1 MDIAVSPY
9 HLTTREAA
17 AMAALLLGRRVLT
30 MLPAP
35 VEAAAQATKTTGK
48 TTGGIGGM
56 SALQTAATIPTYR
69 RFVES
74 WAWTVP
80 LWEQGVL
87 HYSREGETFVN
98 DMWAVTQHI
107 DEDDTCIALRHFT
120 KRHDYPDDGAY
131 LSAVAADMLKGGPDP
146 GISLPVAAALDRFA
160 TRHGLAVAR
169 TNTRRNPSRA
179 QQAEA
184 TLATPLATFT
194 MPILMQA
201 SAERI
206 LHWREVLAKEL
217 SQVSQVLRRLSEQVA
232 TLHGQHGNLQAQSSN
247 VARDVDALQRAAE
260 VLSEA
265 VATRHEELFMG
276 SKDDEVRAIETLAT
290 ISCVPLPW
298 DAVLQSSVRAIET
311 LGEKARC
318 GEQTDTSRDA
328 ETKRGSEEASQAI
341 SKYDAVR
348 GRSFLGLAVKVV
360 GK

>member
-35 VEAAAQATKTTGK
+35 VEASAQATKTTGK

-160 TRHGLAVAR
+160 TRHGLTVAR
-169 TNTRRNPSRA
+169 TNGTRNASRA

-184 TLATPLATFT
+184 TLAAPLATFS
-194 MPILMQA
+194 MPMLMQA
-201 SAERI
+201 SSGRI

-217 SQVSQVLRRLSEQVA
+217 TPLSLALRRLSEQVA
-232 TLHGQHGNLQAQSSN
+232 VMSAASGAINPSILTRDVNALQA
-247 VARDVDALQRAAE
+247 AAE
-260 VLSEA
+260 TFSRA
-265 VATRHEELFMG
+265 VATRHEELLMG
-276 SKDDEVRAIETLAT
+276 SIDDEVKPIEALAT

-298 DAVLQSSVRAIET
+298 DAVLKSSVRAISSLGGSAQTEQRSET
-311 LGEKARC
+311 
-318 GEQTDTSRDA
+318 TS
-328 ETKRGSEEASQAI
+328 EPASTQAI
-341 SKYDAVR
+341 SKYDSVR
-348 GRSFLGLAVKVV
+348 GKSFLALVVKIV

>member
-35 VEAAAQATKTTGK
+35 VEASAQAAKATGK
-48 TTGGIGGM
+48 ATGKSTGGIDGM

-120 KRHDYPDDGAY
+120 KRHDDYPDDGAY

-169 TNTRRNPSRA
+169 TNGTRNASRA

-184 TLATPLATFT
+184 TLAAPLATFS
-194 MPILMQA
+194 MPMLMQA
-201 SAERI
+201 SSARI

-217 SQVSQVLRRLSEQVA
+217 TPLSLALRRLSEQVA
-232 TLHGQHGNLQAQSSN
+232 VMSAASGTINPSILTRDVNALQA
-247 VARDVDALQRAAE
+247 AAE
-260 VLSEA
+260 TFSHA
-265 VATRHEELFMG
+265 VAARHEELLMG
-276 SKDDEVRAIETLAT
+276 SVDDEVKPIEALAT

-298 DAVLQSSVRAIET
+298 DAVLKSSVRAISSLGGPAQTEPRIET
-311 LGEKARC
+311 TGER
-318 GEQTDTSRDA
+318 
-328 ETKRGSEEASQAI
+328 ASTQAI
-341 SKYDAVR
+341 SKYDSVR
-348 GRSFLGLAVKVV
+348 GKSFLALVVKIV